1 MRTAPGSLTGPGS
14 PGAPGSGSAPGSL
27 TALRGANRLRVIE
40 AVQHRGGASR
50 VELVAATGL
59 SRSTVSSVV
68 GELLAEQ
75 VLAEQVLAERPD
87 RPGGHAPGGAGRPAA
102 LLTLNPALGALL
114 GVHLRH
120 DGARVAV
127 ADLAGTL
134 LAEALDE
141 LDVDHHAQQA
151 IGRVATQVSGLL
163 DQAGVAARPLLG
175 AGVAV
180 SAPVSTSAA
189 GPDLL
194 QAWRGI
200 DVASELGSALGVPVY
215 LGNDANLGAI
225 AEWTFG
231 AGRGS
236 ENLVYV
242 MMADGVGA
250 GLILGGQLYQG
261 SHGAAGE
268 LGHVVVSPDGP
279 VCRCGSRGCLETVS
293 GAEAL
298 RASLRYRHGADLSL
312 AAVLGL
318 IRDGDP
324 GARRA
329 VEDAGRA
336 VGRALAAICAVLDPR
351 LVVVGGQLAA
361 AGAPLLDGIRAE
373 LSRWLPPSLEE
384 GLTVVGGQL
393 GARAEVLGA
402 IALAARS
409 CSPLAFAGLA
419 GG

>member
-14 PGAPGSGSAPGSL
+14 LVPPASEAAPGSL

-50 VELVAATGL
+50 VGLVRATGL

-68 GELLAEQ
+68 SELLAEQ
-75 VLAEQVLAERPD
+75 VLVERPD
-87 RPGGHAPGGAGRPAA
+87 RLGGHAPGGAGRPAA

-120 DGARVAV
+120 DGVRVAV

-134 LAEALDE
+134 LTETVDE
-141 LDVDHHAQQA
+141 LDVDHHAQHA
-151 IGRVATQVSGLL
+151 LDRVAARVPALLGEAGLS
-163 DQAGVAARPLLG
+163 QRPLLG

-180 SAPVSTSAA
+180 SAPVPTAAA
-189 GPDLL
+189 GQDLL
-194 QAWRGI
+194 QVWRGV
-200 DVASELGSALGVPVY
+200 DLPSELGAALGVPVH

-261 SHGAAGE
+261 AHGAAGE

-298 RASLRYRHGADLSL
+298 LASLRYRHGADLSL
-312 AAVLGL
+312 ASLLSL

-324 GARRA
+324 GARR
-329 VEDAGRA
+329 VIEDAGRA
-336 VGRALAAICAVLDPR
+336 VGKALAAICAVLDPR
-351 LVVVGGQLAA
+351 LIVVGGQLAA

-373 LSRWLPPSLEE
+373 LSRWLPPSLGE

-393 GARAEVLGA
+393 GTRAEVLGA
-402 IALAARS
+402 IALAARN